1 MGKFS
6 LFLFHFDLHTNHYKQ
21 KQAIYIHNLWN
32 SSTASSWPWLLPA
45 LLLVDDLNFVS
56 HVFHAPTTLPCL
68 ILKYL
73 IFIKAFGVP
82 ICNWYM
88 LLRRIYPRQNWNFWF
103 AHQVAAHLQHQVQ
116 KIKYRR
122 VFFSKA
128 LFQNLL
134 HSLLHWSCVQG
145 GKQSLDSYSL
155 EIGSLLLRI
164 NESTSEMS
172 IFSLTEKHCL
182 CILLIKRVIERT
194 LFCNLGVFIKSTYC
208 KYC

>member
-82 ICNWYM
+82 TCNWHM

-116 KIKYRR
+116 KIKYRS
-122 VFFSKA
+122 F
-128 LFQNLL
+128 LFQGSVPKLTAL
-134 HSLLHWSCVQG
+134 TAPLELCARGQAKPG
-145 GKQSLDSYSL
+145 QLQSWN
-155 EIGSLLLRI
+155 RI
-164 NESTSEMS
+164 TS
-172 IFSLTEKHCL
+172 
-182 CILLIKRVIERT
+182 IK
-194 LFCNLGVFIKSTYC
+194 NKW
-208 KYC
+208 KYIWDEHL